1 MRESIKSGLFAAAP
15 FWIAAV
21 VLVGF
26 GAFLIDVWIPADTV
40 PFSSLFSW
48 EGIGMFLAICGGLG
62 WIFHG
67 TGFLFV
73 KVN

>member
-21 VLVGF
+21 IVVCL
-26 GAFLIDVWIPADTV
+26 GAFLIDLWIPV
-40 PFSSLFSW
+40 CHPPFSSLFSW
-48 EGIGMFLAICGGLG
+48 EGVGMFIVICGGLG
-62 WIFHG
+62 WVFHG
-67 TGFLFV
+67 TGFLLV